1 MLYLRPYKK
10 GDAEVIISWCRDEA
24 LFRKW
29 TGDRYPSY
37 PITADDMN
45 HKYFDC
51 NGDCAETDTFCPL
64 TACDENGIA
73 GHFIMKTV
81 GGSHRILRISFV
93 IVDDQ
98 KRGRGYGREMIRL
111 ALESAF
117 RIAGAERVTLGVF
130 ENNKPAYACYQAL
143 GFRPVPT
150 ERPRECKVLG
160 EMWNIIELA
169 VNRRDYLP
177 GGCVV

>member
-1 MLYLRPYKK
+1 
-10 GDAEVIISWCRDEA
+10 
-24 LFRKW
+24 
-29 TGDRYPSY
+29 
-37 PITADDMN
+37 
-45 HKYFDC
+45 
-51 NGDCAETDTFCPL
+51 
-64 TACDENGIA
+64 
-73 GHFIMKTV
+73 MKTV

-150 ERPRECKVLG
+150 EQPRECEVLG

-169 VNRRDYLP
+169 VNRSDYLP